1 LTPFFEELLKNFKE
15 LYDECLITEAEYE
28 QKKNE
33 V

>member
-1 LTPFFEELLKNFKE
+1 MICEELLKNFKE
-15 LYDECLITEAEYE
+15 LFDEGLITEAEYE